1 MSPRAEIV
9 LRDVHD
15 VPVPSLWPLAPG
27 WWAML
32 ALLAAIGLA
41 LALWRWQKHR
51 RLQRANALFDH
62 ALAQATTPAQRL
74 QAMSDLLRRA
84 ARRQRADADTLTGEA
99 WLSFLDV
106 GLTDQPFTTAGG
118 ALIESGLY
126 TPKLTAE
133 SVAELEVVARQRFV
147 SWMSAR

>member
-51 RLQRANALFDH
+51 RLQRAKALFDH

-99 WLSFLDV
+99 WLSFLDA
-106 GLTDQPFTTAGG
+106 GLTDQPFTTGGG